1 MAWTTLVKAW
11 LFFQVFRQVPSLLY
25 EEASRFS
32 NYAIHSRVFLAHLT
46 LCICVVCSPSSTS
59 CLEHVQES
67 LVCRLSLSQTK
78 ASPRGKTAIR
88 LSLQRQT
95 TRGTTRG
102 SGREAA
108 GKGRVR
114 KVMGEGDDLG
124 QKVMQMSGDAAVE
137 TTASH
142 ANWKLS

>member
-1 MAWTTLVKAW
+1 MAI
-11 LFFQVFRQVPSLLY
+11 S
-25 EEASRFS
+25 
-32 NYAIHSRVFLAHLT
+32 
-46 LCICVVCSPSSTS
+46 
-59 CLEHVQES
+59 
-67 LVCRLSLSQTK
+67 
-78 ASPRGKTAIR
+78 
-88 LSLQRQT
+88 LSLQKET
-95 TRGTTRG
+95 TQG

-142 ANWKLS
+142 AN